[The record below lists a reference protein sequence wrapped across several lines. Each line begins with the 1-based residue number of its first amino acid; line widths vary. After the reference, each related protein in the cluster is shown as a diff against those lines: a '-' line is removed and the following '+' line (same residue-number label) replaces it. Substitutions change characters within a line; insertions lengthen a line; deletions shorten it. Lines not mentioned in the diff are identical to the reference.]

1 MPSLSMDTKHGVVR
15 RRARH
20 DGAAQAAR
28 KWRPLTDGI
37 FKRAIPVAGNHCPF
51 EDPLAVGAKRH
62 ADCSIGFALTEALR
76 RAIMGCRPRD
86 RYRAMAT
93 ELGFAARLRPGNA
106 GANTTVDHL
115 DVLAAASASPGIRGT
130 RRPRRRDQQVL
141 AA

>member
-1 MPSLSMDTKHGVVR
+1 
-15 RRARH
+15 
-20 DGAAQAAR
+20 
-28 KWRPLTDGI
+28 
-37 FKRAIPVAGNHCPF
+37 
-51 EDPLAVGAKRH
+51 
-62 ADCSIGFALTEALR
+62 
-76 RAIMGCRPRD
+76 
-86 RYRAMAT
+86 MAT